1 MTAKIP
7 SASATRILLA
17 KFVPDMESVF
27 ALDLRGI
34 ATNTGEYE
42 RGVNAEVCR
51 GYRDG
56 IASMEGS
63 VIRKRKLLSKITLLL
78 AIAALSVITTRA
90 VIAAVHAPTMPAAEA
105 LKLLLDGNQRFVA
118 GKLEHPN
125 QTPERRAEVA
135 KGQHPFAAVLACSDS
150 RTPPEIIFDRGLGD
164 IFTVRVA
171 GNVADKVV
179 IESLD
184 YSIKHLGVRVVMVLG
199 HRRCGAVIAA
209 VEGHEGTAEQD
220 VGPMLSELRPA
231 VAASKGMAGD
241 PVENA
246 VRENV
251 KLVMKNLATSEE
263 LSAMVKSGDLKIV
276 GGIYDL
282 DTGTIEMLKD

>member
-1 MTAKIP
+1 M
-7 SASATRILLA
+7 
-17 KFVPDMESVF
+17 
-27 ALDLRGI
+27 
-34 ATNTGEYE
+34 
-42 RGVNAEVCR
+42 
-51 GYRDG
+51 
-56 IASMEGS
+56 
-63 VIRKRKLLSKITLLL
+63 LL
-78 AIAALSVITTRA
+78 AIAALSIATTRA
-90 VIAAVHAPTMPAAEA
+90 VTGAVHEPAIGAEQA
-105 LKLLLDGNQRFVA
+105 LQLLLEGNQRFVA
-118 GKLEHPN
+118 GKLERPN
-125 QTPERRAEVA
+125 QMPVRRAEVA

-171 GNVADKVV
+171 GNVADQVV

-184 YSIKHLGVRVVMVLG
+184 YSVKHLGVRVVMVLG

-209 VEGHEGTAEQD
+209 VEGHEEANED
-220 VGPMLSELRPA
+220 VGPMLRELKPA
-231 VAASKGMAGD
+231 VQASRGMPGD

-251 KLVMKNLATSEE
+251 KLVVKNLAASRE
-263 LSAMVKSGDLKIV
+263 LSAMVKSGELKIV

>member
-1 MTAKIP
+1 M
-7 SASATRILLA
+7 
-17 KFVPDMESVF
+17 
-27 ALDLRGI
+27 
-34 ATNTGEYE
+34 
-42 RGVNAEVCR
+42 
-51 GYRDG
+51 
-56 IASMEGS
+56 
-63 VIRKRKLLSKITLLL
+63 LL
-78 AIAALSVITTRA
+78 AIAAMSIATTRA
-90 VIAAVHAPTMPAAEA
+90 VIAAVHEPTISAQQA
-105 LKLLLDGNQRFVA
+105 LKLLLEGNQRFVA

-171 GNVADKVV
+171 GNVADQVV

-184 YSIKHLGVRVVMVLG
+184 YSVKHLGVRVVMVLG

-209 VEGHEGTAEQD
+209 VEGHEEEGKD
-220 VGPMLSELRPA
+220 VGPMLRELDPA
-231 VAASKGMAGD
+231 VAATKGMPGD
-241 PVENA
+241 AVENA

-251 KLVMKNLATSEE
+251 KLVVERLAASKE
-263 LSAMVKSGDLKIV
+263 LSAMVKSGELKIV

>member
-1 MTAKIP
+1 M
-7 SASATRILLA
+7 LL
-17 KFVPDMESVF
+17 
-27 ALDLRGI
+27 
-34 ATNTGEYE
+34 
-42 RGVNAEVCR
+42 
-51 GYRDG
+51 
-56 IASMEGS
+56 
-63 VIRKRKLLSKITLLL
+63 VIGAL
-78 AIAALSVITTRA
+78 AIVATRA
-90 VIAAVHAPTMPAAEA
+90 VIAAVHAATMPPAEA
-105 LKLLLDGNQRFVA
+105 LQLLLDGNKRFVA
-118 GKLEHPN
+118 GNLDHPN
-125 QTPERRAEVA
+125 QTPDRRTEVA
-135 KGQHPFAAVLACSDS
+135 KGQHPFASVLACSDS

-184 YSIKHLGVRVVMVLG
+184 YSVKHLGVRLVMVLG

-209 VEGHEGTAEQD
+209 VDGHEGTADQD

-251 KLVMKNLATSEE
+251 ALVIKNLASSEE

>member
-1 MTAKIP
+1 MLQSTKLFRR
-7 SASATRILLA
+7 SLIL
-17 KFVPDMESVF
+17 P
-27 ALDLRGI
+27 
-34 ATNTGEYE
+34 
-42 RGVNAEVCR
+42 
-51 GYRDG
+51 
-56 IASMEGS
+56 
-63 VIRKRKLLSKITLLL
+63 
-78 AIAALSVITTRA
+78 AIAALFVTTAPA
-90 VIAAVHAPTMPAAEA
+90 VIAAVSAPTMPPAQA
-105 LKLLLDGNQRFVA
+105 LQLLLDGNKRFVE

-184 YSIKHLGVRVVMVLG
+184 YSVKHLGVRVVMVLG

-209 VEGHEGTAEQD
+209 VEGHEGTVDQD

-231 VAASKGMAGD
+231 VAESKGMAGD

-251 KLVMKNLATSEE
+251 LLVIKNLASSAE

-282 DTGTIEMLKD
+282 DTGTIEMLKE

>member
-1 MTAKIP
+1 MTRPGKI
-7 SASATRILLA
+7 LA
-17 KFVPDMESVF
+17 RS
-27 ALDLRGI
+27 LI
-34 ATNTGEYE
+34 
-42 RGVNAEVCR
+42 
-51 GYRDG
+51 
-56 IASMEGS
+56 
-63 VIRKRKLLSKITLLL
+63 LL
-78 AIAALSVITTRA
+78 AIASLSLVATRA
-90 VIAAVHAPTMPAAEA
+90 VIAAVHAATMPPAQA
-105 LKLLLDGNQRFVA
+105 LQLLLDGNQRFVA
-118 GKLEHPN
+118 GKPEHPN

-150 RTPPEIIFDRGLGD
+150 RTPPEVIFDRGLGD

-184 YSIKHLGVRVVMVLG
+184 YSVKHLGVRVVMVLG

-209 VEGHEGTAEQD
+209 VEGHEGTADQD

-231 VAASKGMAGD
+231 VAASKGMPGD

-251 KLVMKNLATSEE
+251 ILVMKNLATSEE
-263 LSAMVKSGDLKIV
+263 LAAMVKSGDLKIV

-282 DTGTIEMLKD
+282 DTGKIEMLKE

>member
-1 MTAKIP
+1 M
-7 SASATRILLA
+7 S
-17 KFVPDMESVF
+17 
-27 ALDLRGI
+27 
-34 ATNTGEYE
+34 
-42 RGVNAEVCR
+42 
-51 GYRDG
+51 
-56 IASMEGS
+56 
-63 VIRKRKLLSKITLLL
+63 RKRKFLSRVSILL
-78 AIAALSVITTRA
+78 AIAAVSIATTRA
-90 VIAAVHAPTMPAAEA
+90 VVAAVSAPTMSAEQG
-105 LKLLLDGNQRFVA
+105 LKLLLEGNQRFVA

-125 QTPERRAEVA
+125 QTPERRTEVA

-184 YSIKHLGVRVVMVLG
+184 YSVKHLGVRIVMVLG

-209 VEGHEGTAEQD
+209 VEGHEGTADQD
-220 VGPMLSELRPA
+220 VGPMLSQLRPA
-231 VAASKGMAGD
+231 VAASKGLAGD
-241 PVENA
+241 PIENA

-251 KLVMKNLATSEE
+251 ELVMKNLATSEE
-263 LSAMVKSGDLKIV
+263 LSAMVKSGELKIV

-282 DTGTIEMLKD
+282 ETGSIEMLKD

>member
-1 MTAKIP
+1 MRTQTVVRMPEAGKIFAP
-7 SASATRILLA
+7 VLKYVNRE
-17 KFVPDMESVF
+17 VP
-27 ALDLRGI
+27 GI
-34 ATNTGEYE
+34 NVRKTVGEK
-42 RGVNAEVCR
+42 
-51 GYRDG
+51 
-56 IASMEGS
+56 M
-63 VIRKRKLLSKITLLL
+63 VIRRRTVL
-78 AIAALSVITTRA
+78 ASISMVLALAALSVIATHA
-90 VIAAVHAPTMPAAEA
+90 VIAAVHAPTMPPAEA

-135 KGQHPFAAVLACSDS
+135 KGQHPFAAVLACADS

-184 YSIKHLGVRVVMVLG
+184 YSVKHLGVRVVMVLG

-209 VEGHEGTAEQD
+209 VEGHEGTADED

-231 VAASKGMAGD
+231 VEASKGMPGD

-246 VRENV
+246 VRENI

-263 LSAMVKSGDLKIV
+263 LSAMVKSGDLKVV

>member
-1 MTAKIP
+1 MIRDRKVLA
-7 SASATRILLA
+7 RIL
-17 KFVPDMESVF
+17 M
-27 ALDLRGI
+27 
-34 ATNTGEYE
+34 
-42 RGVNAEVCR
+42 
-51 GYRDG
+51 
-56 IASMEGS
+56 
-63 VIRKRKLLSKITLLL
+63 LL
-78 AIAALSVITTRA
+78 AIAAMSITATRTA
-90 VIAAVHAPTMPAAEA
+90 IGAAHEPTISAEQA
-105 LKLLLDGNQRFVA
+105 LQLLLEGNQRYVA

-125 QTPERRAEVA
+125 QTPARRAEVA

-150 RTPPEIIFDRGLGD
+150 RTSPEIIFDRGLGD

-171 GNVADKVV
+171 GNVADQVV

-184 YSIKHLGVRVVMVLG
+184 YSVKHLGVRLLMILG

-209 VEGHEGTAEQD
+209 VEGYEEVNKD
-220 VGPMLSELRPA
+220 VGPMLLDLYPA
-231 VAASKGMAGD
+231 VRATQGMPGD

-251 KLVMKNLATSEE
+251 KLVVKNLAASQE
-263 LSAMVKSGDLKIV
+263 LSAMVKSGELKIV

>member
-1 MTAKIP
+1 M
-7 SASATRILLA
+7 
-17 KFVPDMESVF
+17 
-27 ALDLRGI
+27 
-34 ATNTGEYE
+34 
-42 RGVNAEVCR
+42 
-51 GYRDG
+51 
-56 IASMEGS
+56 
-63 VIRKRKLLSKITLLL
+63 LL
-78 AIAALSVITTRA
+78 AIAATSLSTTRVVFA
-90 VIAAVHAPTMPAAEA
+90 KVAGPTMSAQQA
-105 LKLLLDGNQRFVA
+105 LQLLLEGNQRFVA
-118 GKLEHPN
+118 GKMEHPG
-125 QTPERRAEVA
+125 QTPARRTEVA
-135 KGQHPFAAVLACSDS
+135 KGQHPFASVLACSDS

-184 YSIKHLGVRVVMVLG
+184 YSVKHLGVRLVMVLG

-209 VEGHEGTAEQD
+209 VEGHEEEGD

-251 KLVMKNLATSEE
+251 ELVMKNLATSGE
-263 LSAMVKSGDLKIV
+263 LAAMVKSGELKIV

>member
-1 MTAKIP
+1 M
-7 SASATRILLA
+7 
-17 KFVPDMESVF
+17 
-27 ALDLRGI
+27 
-34 ATNTGEYE
+34 
-42 RGVNAEVCR
+42 
-51 GYRDG
+51 
-56 IASMEGS
+56 SM
-63 VIRKRKLLSKITLLL
+63 LL
-78 AIAALSVITTRA
+78 AIAALSIATTRA
-90 VIAAVHAPTMPAAEA
+90 VIAAVNEPTVSADQA
-105 LKLLLDGNQRFVA
+105 LKLLLEGNQRFVA

-125 QTPERRAEVA
+125 QTPTRRAEVA

-184 YSIKHLGVRVVMVLG
+184 YSVKHLGVRVVMVLG

-209 VEGHEGTAEQD
+209 VEGHEEEGKD
-220 VGPMLSELRPA
+220 VGPMLRELDPA
-231 VAASKGMAGD
+231 VAATKGMPGD

-246 VRENV
+246 VRANV
-251 KLVMKNLATSEE
+251 RLVMLNLATSSE
-263 LSAMVKSGDLKIV
+263 LRAMVISGELKII

-282 DTGTIEMLKD
+282 DTGTIEMLRSKE

>member
-1 MTAKIP
+1 
-7 SASATRILLA
+7 
-17 KFVPDMESVF
+17 
-27 ALDLRGI
+27 
-34 ATNTGEYE
+34 
-42 RGVNAEVCR
+42 
-51 GYRDG
+51 
-56 IASMEGS
+56 
-63 VIRKRKLLSKITLLL
+63 VIRKRKFVTKVSALL
-78 AIAALSVITTRA
+78 AIAAISIVTTRA
-90 VIAAVHAPTMPAAEA
+90 VIAAVSAPTMSAEQG
-105 LKLLLDGNQRFVA
+105 LQMLLDGNQRFVT

-125 QTPERRAEVA
+125 QTPDRRAEVA
-135 KGQHPFAAVLACSDS
+135 KGQHPFASVLACSDS
-150 RTPPEIIFDRGLGD
+150 RTPPEILFDRGLGD

-184 YSIKHLGVRVVMVLG
+184 YSVKHLGVRVVMVLG

-209 VEGHEGTAEQD
+209 VDGHEGTADQD

-231 VAASKGMAGD
+231 VEASKGKAGD

-251 KLVMKNLATSEE
+251 ALVMKNLATSQE
-263 LSAMVKSGDLKIV
+263 LSAMVKSGELKIV

-282 DTGTIEMLKD
+282 DTGKIEMLKD

>member
-1 MTAKIP
+1 MTRSGKILAR
-7 SASATRILLA
+7 SLILL
-17 KFVPDMESVF
+17 
-27 ALDLRGI
+27 
-34 ATNTGEYE
+34 
-42 RGVNAEVCR
+42 
-51 GYRDG
+51 
-56 IASMEGS
+56 
-63 VIRKRKLLSKITLLL
+63 VIG
-78 AIAALSVITTRA
+78 ALSVISARA
-90 VIAAVHAPTMPAAEA
+90 VIAAVHEATMPPAQA
-105 LKLLLDGNQRFVA
+105 LQLLLDGNKRFVA
-118 GKLEHPN
+118 GQLEHPN

-135 KGQHPFAAVLACSDS
+135 KGQHPFAAVLACADS

-184 YSIKHLGVRVVMVLG
+184 YSVKHLGVRVVMVLG

-209 VEGHEGTAEQD
+209 VEGHEGTADQD

-231 VAASKGMAGD
+231 VAASKGLPGD

-263 LSAMVKSGDLKIV
+263 LAAMVKSGELKVV

>member
-1 MTAKIP
+1 M
-7 SASATRILLA
+7 RQ
-17 KFVPDMESVF
+17 
-27 ALDLRGI
+27 
-34 ATNTGEYE
+34 NQTGEE
-42 RGVNAEVCR
+42 T
-51 GYRDG
+51 
-56 IASMEGS
+56 
-63 VIRKRKLLSKITLLL
+63 VIGHRKNKLRVLSLLVVG
-78 AIAALSVITTRA
+78 ALSITMTRA
-90 VIAAVHAPTMPAAEA
+90 AMAAVAEPTMPANQA
-105 LKLLLDGNQRFVA
+105 LKLLLEGNQRFVA

-125 QTPERRAEVA
+125 QTPDRRAEVA
-135 KGQHPFAAVLACSDS
+135 KGQHPFASVLACSDS

-184 YSIKHLGVRVVMVLG
+184 YSVKHLGVRVVMVLG

-209 VEGHEGTAEQD
+209 VAGHEDEGD

-231 VAASKGMAGD
+231 VAASKGMPGD
-241 PVENA
+241 PIENA

-251 KLVMKNLATSEE
+251 KLVMKNLATSTE
-263 LSAMVKSGDLKIV
+263 LSAMVKSGELKIV

>member
-1 MTAKIP
+1 M
-7 SASATRILLA
+7 
-17 KFVPDMESVF
+17 
-27 ALDLRGI
+27 
-34 ATNTGEYE
+34 
-42 RGVNAEVCR
+42 
-51 GYRDG
+51 
-56 IASMEGS
+56 
-63 VIRKRKLLSKITLLL
+63 LL
-78 AIAALSVITTRA
+78 AIAAMSIAATRA
-90 VIAAVHAPTMPAAEA
+90 AIAAVHEPAISAEQA
-105 LKLLLDGNQRFVA
+105 LKLLLEGNQRFVA

-125 QTPERRAEVA
+125 QTPARRAEVA

-171 GNVADKVV
+171 GNVADQVV

-184 YSIKHLGVRVVMVLG
+184 YSVKHLGVRVVMVLG

-209 VEGHEGTAEQD
+209 VEGDEKTKKTSG
-220 VGPMLSELRPA
+220 RC
-231 VAASKGMAGD
+231 SKSWTPRCAQAGMPGD

-251 KLVMKNLATSEE
+251 KLVVLNLAASQE
-263 LSAMVKSGDLKIV
+263 LSAMVKSGELKIV

-282 DTGTIEMLKD
+282 DTGTIEMLKE

>member
-1 MTAKIP
+1 M
-7 SASATRILLA
+7 
-17 KFVPDMESVF
+17 
-27 ALDLRGI
+27 
-34 ATNTGEYE
+34 
-42 RGVNAEVCR
+42 
-51 GYRDG
+51 
-56 IASMEGS
+56 
-63 VIRKRKLLSKITLLL
+63 LL
-78 AIAALSVITTRA
+78 AIAALLVTTTRA
-90 VIAAVHAPTMPAAEA
+90 VFAKVAEPTMSAAQA
-105 LKLLLDGNQRFVA
+105 IQLLLEGNQRFVA

-125 QTPERRAEVA
+125 QTPARRDEVA
-135 KGQHPFAAVLACSDS
+135 KGQHPFASVLACSDS
-150 RTPPEIIFDRGLGD
+150 RTPPETIFDRGLGD

-184 YSIKHLGVRVVMVLG
+184 YSVKHLGVRVVMVLG

-209 VEGHEGTAEQD
+209 VAGHEEEGD

-231 VAASKGMAGD
+231 VAASKGQAGD

-251 KLVMKNLATSEE
+251 KLVMKNLATSAE
-263 LSAMVKSGDLKIV
+263 LSAMVKSGELKIV

>member
-1 MTAKIP
+1 MVA
-7 SASATRILLA
+7 
-17 KFVPDMESVF
+17 
-27 ALDLRGI
+27 I
-34 ATNTGEYE
+34 AT
-42 RGVNAEVCR
+42 VS
-51 GYRDG
+51 
-56 IASMEGS
+56 IA
-63 VIRKRKLLSKITLLL
+63 ITH
-78 AIAALSVITTRA
+78 A
-90 VIAAVHAPTMPAAEA
+90 VIAAVSAPTMSADEA

-135 KGQHPFAAVLACSDS
+135 KGQHPFASVLACSDS
-150 RTPPEIIFDRGLGD
+150 RTPPEILFDRGLGD

-184 YSIKHLGVRVVMVLG
+184 YSVKHLGVRVVMVLG

-209 VEGHEGTAEQD
+209 VAGHEDEGD

-231 VAASKGMAGD
+231 VEASKGMAGD

-251 KLVMKNLATSEE
+251 KLVMKKLATSPE
-263 LSAMVKSGDLKIV
+263 LAAMVQSGELKII

-282 DTGTIEMLKD
+282 YTGKIDMLKD

>member
-1 MTAKIP
+1 VIGHKKNKLRVL
-7 SASATRILLA
+7 SLL
-17 KFVPDMESVF
+17 VV
-27 ALDLRGI
+27 G
-34 ATNTGEYE
+34 
-42 RGVNAEVCR
+42 
-51 GYRDG
+51 
-56 IASMEGS
+56 
-63 VIRKRKLLSKITLLL
+63 
-78 AIAALSVITTRA
+78 ALSITMTRA
-90 VIAAVHAPTMPAAEA
+90 AMAVVAAPTMPANQA
-105 LKLLLDGNQRFVA
+105 LKLLLEGSQRFVA
-118 GKLEHPN
+118 GQLEHPN
-125 QTPERRAEVA
+125 QTPDRRAEVA
-135 KGQHPFAAVLACSDS
+135 KGQHPFASVLACSDS

-184 YSIKHLGVRVVMVLG
+184 YSVKHLGVRVVMVLG

-209 VEGHEGTAEQD
+209 VEGHEEEGD

-231 VAASKGMAGD
+231 VAASKGMPGD
-241 PVENA
+241 PIENA

-251 KLVMKNLATSEE
+251 KLVMKNLATSTE
-263 LSAMVKSGDLKIV
+263 LSAMVKSGELKIV